1 MCPMQNDMHNSV
13 ARELTDFAMVEPKFL
28 GVAHRCAAA
37 VFGADL
43 LDGAEGAAQALVP
56 VNLRSHTAL
65 LAIPC
70 QR

>member
-1 MCPMQNDMHNSV
+1 M
-13 ARELTDFAMVEPKFL
+13 ARRQLTDFAMVEPKLL

-37 VFGADL
+37 VFGADF

-70 QR
+70 